1 MSKLLFVCFCS
12 CISLIV
18 KADSDLERG
27 FDVLTHIESGG
38 TYLAEIEGQI
48 NLIKFNYEKK
58 KAELD
63 LEITLNRNNKLKE
76 LYKKFLNENKKTIE
90 SVIEN
95 RSLLEHKVLSYKK
108 AKDDILTIV
117 KRLMLFQNDV
127 IQYNNN
133 QEVISSL
140 VDISLSILDK
150 ENAMNKNI
158 IDSLNALKS
167 SDLEVDLNKLL
178 KVSKDFYRFIAEYES
193 QLKAYIETLNS
204 QLDFINMESELLQNK
219 INTN

>member
-167 SDLEVDLNKLL
+167 SDLEVDLNQLL

>member
-38 TYLAEIEGQI
+38 TYLTEIEGQI

-127 IQYNNN
+127 IQYKNN

-150 ENAMNKNI
+150 ENAMNKNM
-158 IDSLNALKS
+158 IDSLNVLKS
-167 SDLEVDLNKLL
+167 SDLEVDLNQLL